1 MTVSRANNSE
11 KRKKKNKKTKGNENF
26 EGSDK
31 CLSTKLTR
39 QKHSERRKLEAKNR
53 IVFFLIHQIKNLST
67 KITVNRCRIKILRKI
82 F

>member
-11 KRKKKNKKTKGNENF
+11 KEKKKKTKENENF

-39 QKHSERRKLEAKNR
+39 RKHLKEENLKRKLES
-53 IVFFLIHQIKNLST
+53 FSS
-67 KITVNRCRIKILRKI
+67 
-82 F
+82 

>member
-11 KRKKKNKKTKGNENF
+11 NENTKKTKGNENF

-39 QKHSERRKLEAKNR
+39 QKQFKEEKLEAKIR
-53 IVFFLIHQIKNLST
+53 IVFFLIHQIKILST
-67 KITVNRCRIKILRKI
+67 KIKINRCRIKILRKI

>member
-11 KRKKKNKKTKGNENF
+11 KHERKIRKEMENF

-39 QKHSERRKLEAKNR
+39 RKQLK
-53 IVFFLIHQIKNLST
+53 KKT
-67 KITVNRCRIKILRKI
+67 
-82 F
+82 

>member
-11 KRKKKNKKTKGNENF
+11 KEKKKKTKENENF

-39 QKHSERRKLEAKNR
+39 QKH
-53 IVFFLIHQIKNLST
+53 
-67 KITVNRCRIKILRKI
+67 
-82 F
+82 

>member
-11 KRKKKNKKTKGNENF
+11 KRKNKKMRGNKNF

-39 QKHSERRKLEAKNR
+39 REQLKQE
-53 IVFFLIHQIKNLST
+53 NL
-67 KITVNRCRIKILRKI
+67 K
-82 F
+82 

>member
-11 KRKKKNKKTKGNENF
+11 KHKRKRRKEMKNF

-31 CLSTKLTR
+31 CLSTKINKT
-39 QKHSERRKLEAKNR
+39 KTVKRRKLEAKIR
-53 IVFFLIHQIKNLST
+53 IVFFLIHQIKILTT
-67 KITVNRCRIKILRKI
+67 KIKINRCRIKILRNI